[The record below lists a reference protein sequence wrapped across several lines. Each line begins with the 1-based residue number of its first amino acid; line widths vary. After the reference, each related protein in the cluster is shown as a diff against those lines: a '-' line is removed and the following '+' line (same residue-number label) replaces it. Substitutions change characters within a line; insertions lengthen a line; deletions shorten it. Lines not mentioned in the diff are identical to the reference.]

1 MSGRRPAGPGG
12 GRTDG
17 GTLSLR
23 TRLLVALLALVAVG
37 LVVAG
42 VATYVSLRG
51 FLLERVDAQLLDAR
65 IPMTMALTNSAG
77 VSGLP
82 GGPGGNP
89 GGANLPPGT
98 YGQLRDSSGNVINAG
113 SFAYGQTDVPTPV
126 LPSPLPV
133 PSGGD
138 YRVFTAKST
147 ASGQSSGF
155 RVLVENVPS
164 AARILVIAIPLNETR
179 QTLGRLVVIE
189 VVVSLAV
196 LAALAVAAWFLIK
209 RDLRPLET
217 MAVTADAI
225 AAGDL
230 ARRVQPAEPRTE
242 VGRLGLSLN
251 TMLSR
256 IEEAFAERAATEE
269 KLRRFLADASH
280 ELRTPLTSIRGYSE
294 VFDRAKDDPENLA
307 LAMRRIEEESKRM
320 GVMVEDLLVLARL
333 GEGREPERAPVDLAR
348 IVDDA
353 VSDARAASPARD
365 IVLERV
371 EAADVL
377 GDDHQLRQVVANLLG
392 NALRHTPDEAQIRL
406 TLRAGDGR
414 ATLAVADDGPGLEAD
429 VAAKVFEPF
438 FRADRSRARET
449 GGAGLGLAIVAAIVE
464 AHDGGVQ
471 LDTAPGAGA
480 TFTVTLPLIGAE
492 A

>member
-1 MSGRRPAGPGG
+1 V
-12 GRTDG
+12 
-17 GTLSLR
+17 SLR
-23 TRLLVALLALVAVG
+23 TRLLVALLALVAAG

-42 VATYVSLRG
+42 VVTYVSLRG
-51 FLLERVDAQLLDAR
+51 FLLERVDAQLRDAR
-65 IPMTMALTNSAG
+65 VPMAMALTNSAG

-82 GGPGGNP
+82 GGPGGSP

-98 YGQLRDSSGNVINAG
+98 YGQLRDSAGNVINAV
-113 SFAYGQTDVPTPV
+113 SFTYGQTAVPTPV
-126 LPSPLPV
+126 LPIPLATPNGSGSRV
-133 PSGGD
+133 FSVKATSGGQ
-138 YRVFTAKST
+138 A
-147 ASGQSSGF
+147 AGF
-155 RVLVENVPS
+155 RVLVENVPG
-164 AARILVIAIPLNETR
+164 AGRVLIVAVPLNETR
-179 QTLGRLVVIE
+179 QTLGRLVAIE
-189 VVVSLAV
+189 IIVSLAV
-196 LAALAVAAWFLIK
+196 LVALAAAAWWLIK

-230 ARRVQPAEPRTE
+230 TRRVQPAEPRTE

-294 VFDRAKDDPENLA
+294 VFDRAKDDPENLE

-320 GVMVEDLLVLARL
+320 GVMVEELLVLARL
-333 GEGREPERAPVDLAR
+333 GEGREPEKLPVDLAR
-348 IVDDA
+348 VADDA
-353 VSDARAASPARD
+353 VNDARASAPARD
-365 IVLERV
+365 IALQRV
-371 EAADVL
+371 GAADVL
-377 GDDHQLRQVVANLLG
+377 GDDHQLRQVVANLLN
-392 NALRHTPDEAQIRL
+392 NALRHTPAEAQIRV
-406 TLRAGDGR
+406 TLQTADGR

-438 FRADRSRARET
+438 FRADKSRARET

-464 AHDGGVQ
+464 AHDGGVR

-480 TFTVTLPLIGAE
+480 TFTVTLPLLGAH